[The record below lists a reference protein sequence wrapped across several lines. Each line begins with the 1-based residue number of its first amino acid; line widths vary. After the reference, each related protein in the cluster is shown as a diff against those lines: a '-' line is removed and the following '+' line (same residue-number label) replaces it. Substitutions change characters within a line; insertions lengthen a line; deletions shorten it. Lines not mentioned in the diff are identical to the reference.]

1 MRRHKL
7 DVAPIPEKVL
17 YINEPAIAD
26 RSIYDVCGTDEE
38 INAPVT
44 DEDNIRVYVPLDLNR
59 KALLRRL
66 NGLTKYGDLTTD
78 SEMNYSCGVDGII
91 TQVEIYDRIWYTR
104 EDEFFAAPDSKHH
117 SKHVKELVREIISV
131 LEEWGAAGSADCFP
145 DDTIAELKNEYEIS

>member
-91 TQVEIYDRIWYTR
+91 TQVEIYDRIWYTAKMSFSR
-104 EDEFFAAPDSKHH
+104 LLTPNITVSTSK
-117 SKHVKELVREIISV
+117 SLSEKSSLCLRNGEQQARQIV
-131 LEEWGAAGSADCFP
+131 FP
-145 DDTIAELKNEYEIS
+145 MIR